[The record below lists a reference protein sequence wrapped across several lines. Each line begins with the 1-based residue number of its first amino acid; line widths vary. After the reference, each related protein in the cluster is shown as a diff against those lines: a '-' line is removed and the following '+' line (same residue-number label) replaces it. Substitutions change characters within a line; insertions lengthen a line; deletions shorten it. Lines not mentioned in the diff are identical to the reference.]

1 MKILST
7 PTASTRNG
15 ITSMMIKVA
24 GIPIKA
30 NKPTEETTEAS
41 TITTP
46 PNPRVILLSI
56 NNL

>member
-7 PTASTRNG
+7 PTASTKKG
-15 ITSMMIKVA
+15 MTSMMIKVA
-24 GIPIKA
+24 GMPTKA
-30 NKPTEETTEAS
+30 NKPTEEITEAK

-46 PNPRVILLSI
+46 PKPSVILLSI